1 MWKLLLDDKGQP
13 VIRNGKP
20 VYVDPQGK
28 EIEFDVE
35 QVMGSVVTLREE
47 AKTHRLAK
55 ETAEANLKVFTDSG
69 LKPEQAKDAA
79 KAIQTVVNLDQGKLV
94 EAGKVEEIRSAAVK
108 ATEEKFAPVVAERD
122 KYKTALYDEKI
133 GGAFARSPL
142 IVGEKAILAVPAEMV
157 QATFGKHFTIDDA
170 TGAVV
175 AKGFDGQPVYSKSNP
190 GKLADFDEAL
200 GLIVDGWAHKDSILK
215 GSGASGTGKTG
226 DNSKSNNSGAKTKTR
241 AEFDAMPQTDRMKFS
256 VEGGKVVD

>member
-1 MWKLLLDDKGQP
+1 MWKLLLDDKGAP

-20 VYVDPQGK
+20 VYVDPKGA
-28 EIEFDVE
+28 EVELDVE
-35 QVMGSVVTLREE
+35 QMMGSVVSLREE

-55 ETAEANLKVFTDSG
+55 ETAEAGLKKFTDAG
-69 LKPEQAKDAA
+69 LKPEQAADAI
-79 KAIQTVVNLDQGKLV
+79 KAIQTVAGLDSKALV
-94 EAGKVEEIRSAAVK
+94 EAGKVEEIRAAAVK

-122 KYKTALYDEKI
+122 KYKSALYNEKI

-142 IVGEKAILAVPAEMV
+142 IVGEKATIAVPADMV

-175 AKGFDGQPVYSKSNP
+175 AKYADGQPVYSKPNP

-200 GLIVDGWAHKDSILK
+200 GLIVEAYPHKDSILK
-215 GSGASGTGKTG
+215 GSGASGTGTTG
-226 DNSKSNNSGAKTKTR
+226 NKGNPNPSGAKTKTR
-241 AEFDAMPQTDRMKFS
+241 AEFDALSQNDRMKFS
-256 VEGGKVVD
+256 TEGGKVVD